1 MQQSMVAQG
10 AVTPQQ
16 VMQQGGVA
24 SATAAMPQQVPL
36 LARITGKFVLEVLP
50 AALASVIGG
59 FLFTQYQFGRPAVP
73 PPAAEQAEPATS
85 EMMKFVRDEHGMI
98 LDFLKAEEAAEK
110 TRLAA
115 NDKEASAA
123 VDAKG
128 TVPSARRI
136 AAAKPRSKP
145 AVTVAAAAPVTP
157 PRTQVLVA
165 RAEQVD
171 SPPPAA
177 AAAAAPAPSEHKSL
191 ADKTLAIRD
200 HVLSATWHAVSTIGS
215 IPSWI
220 GHRLDGDSAAR
231 TSSASS

>member
-24 SATAAMPQQVPL
+24 PATAAMPQQVPL

-128 TVPSARRI
+128 AVPSARRI
-136 AAAKPRSKP
+136 AVAKPRSKP

-171 SPPPAA
+171 SPPP